1 MRDCRKNVFISYMYT
16 SAAVGRGEA
25 RSKYCVEFRLVPL
38 IHLSLTILDFLDLV
52 IRANSVGSRICRQII
67 NLERN
72 RDQQLIDIYL
82 YVAVK
87 FLFKLIFYFL
97 CFRVW

>member
-1 MRDCRKNVFISYMYT
+1 MYSFHT
-16 SAAVGRGEA
+16 CKRQQRLEEA
-25 RSKYCVEFRLVPL
+25 RQGANITTEFRLVPL

-52 IRANSVGSRICRQII
+52 IRANSVGSWICRQIV

-72 RDQQLIDIYL
+72 RDQQLIDNSI
-82 YVAVK
+82 YVAVN